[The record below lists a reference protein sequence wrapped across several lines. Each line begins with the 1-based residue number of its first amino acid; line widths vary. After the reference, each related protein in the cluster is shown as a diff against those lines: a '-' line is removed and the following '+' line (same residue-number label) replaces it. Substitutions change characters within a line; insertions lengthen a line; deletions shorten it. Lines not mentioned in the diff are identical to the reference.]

1 MKSNILGRAGVK
13 CGEETHYAI
22 IRDRGAVTLVNHP
35 GKPGKAARVVND
47 QLSGTVCGCSQFL
60 TSFKRKVKAYEWSSS
75 AGEFPFYTWKHVRD
89 ARNQT
94 RPAAGPPMVEQRKR
108 KEILSSKLLDSATHA
123 LSSTVIGNVS
133 LYMLDYSPLYSHP
146 IPKDYL
152 IRKPTQV
159 VSSYK
164 QKKVKSR
171 TEEFSTYVVCVSP
184 KQWGKIMLNKCTVV
198 SGHMVVEILDS
209 SDPQV
214 WLVNALK
221 MTDSEQPSQIRGRKP
236 FTDRTITME
245 KAWIARTSID
255 KPWHYL
261 QWDDAE

>member
-1 MKSNILGRAGVK
+1 MKSNILGRVDIK
-13 CGEETHYAI
+13 CGDETHYAI

-35 GKPGKAARVVND
+35 GKPGKAGRMVSD
-47 QLSGTVCGCSQFL
+47 TLSGKVCGCSQFMA
-60 TSFKRKVKAYEWSSS
+60 SFKRKVKAYEWSSTS
-75 AGEFPFYTWKHVRD
+75 GEFPYYTWRHIRD

-94 RPAAGPPMVEQRKR
+94 RPAVPVPMVEHSKQ
-108 KEILSSKLLDSATHA
+108 KEILFSRLLDSATHA
-123 LSSTVIGNVS
+123 LSSTVVGNVS
-133 LYMLDYSPLYSHP
+133 LYMLDYSSSYSHP

-171 TEEFSTYVVCVSP
+171 MEEWHTYVVCVSP

-198 SGHMVVEILDS
+198 SGTMVVEILDGT
-209 SDPQV
+209 DPKV

-221 MTDSEQPSQIRGRKP
+221 VTDSKQPSQIRGRKG
-236 FTDRTITME
+236 FMDRAVTME

-255 KPWHYL
+255 KPFHYL